1 MPVAGP
7 ARTLASSRTRRPWS
21 RGVAGDGGTDDLLR
35 ARGAGPPS
43 VLSWRRSIALR
54 RGLMRQVAHCYVVV
68 EARVLLLE
76 RPPGLRG
83 AGFWA
88 PPGGHLEAGESPVE
102 AACRECAEE
111 LGLAL
116 APEQLTLLRRAPFRE
131 RTGSGVNWLFTVTLA
146 APPPFFPAA

>member
-1 MPVAGP
+1 
-7 ARTLASSRTRRPWS
+7 
-21 RGVAGDGGTDDLLR
+21 
-35 ARGAGPPS
+35 
-43 VLSWRRSIALR
+43 
-54 RGLMRQVAHCYVVV
+54 MRQVAHCYVVV

-76 RPPGLRG
+76 RAPGLRG

-116 APEQLTLLRRAPFRE
+116 APERLTLLRRAPFRE
-131 RTGSGVNWLFTVTLA
+131 RRGAGVNWLFTVTLA
-146 APPPFFPAA
+146 EPPPFAPAAEAARRAGFFPLPLWPRPLLPWAQDDLLALSAAGPPGG